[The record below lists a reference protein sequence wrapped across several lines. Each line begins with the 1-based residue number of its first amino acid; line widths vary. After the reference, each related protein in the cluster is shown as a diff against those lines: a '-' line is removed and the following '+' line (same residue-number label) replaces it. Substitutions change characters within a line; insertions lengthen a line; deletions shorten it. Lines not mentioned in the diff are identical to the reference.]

1 MKNILMSGSHKRILM
16 IGVFAIFCMLVTFSA
31 GCVRS
36 ATKTDSG
43 SEKPQVQTGSEKPQV
58 QNRIE
63 QLPKGDQTKFL
74 KAFFAMSPVEPEAYE
89 RKFSAPFKNVFS
101 VMKIVAKKFEK
112 EGKRKV
118 VTVDAESGKIQNGT
132 ITQDKTVGL
141 RSGSMLDEITMEATS
156 IDKVSTNV
164 SVTRRVVVYKYES
177 GNRYWATEYSNGNIE
192 SWILTQIE
200 DGLLKPG
207 K

>member
-1 MKNILMSGSHKRILM
+1 MMKNILMSGSHKRILM

-43 SEKPQVQTGSEKPQV
+43 SEKPQVQ
-58 QNRIE
+58 NRIE
-63 QLPKGDQTKFL
+63 QLPTGNQTKFM
-74 KAFFAMSPVEPEAYE
+74 KAFFVGSPQEPEAYE
-89 RKFSAPFKNVFS
+89 RKFSVPFNKVFS

-118 VTVDAESGKIQNGT
+118 VSVDAESGKIQNGT
-132 ITQDKTVGL
+132 ITQDKMIGYQ
-141 RSGSMLDEITMEATS
+141 SGAMFDEITMEATS
-156 IDKVSTNV
+156 IDKVSTKV
-164 SVTRRVVVYKYES
+164 SVTRRVVVQIYES
-177 GNRYWATEYSNGNIE
+177 GNRYWAAEYSNGNIE
-192 SWILTQIE
+192 SWILTKIE